1 MDWAYH
7 TDDLRA
13 ATQLYNAQ
21 YDGSGP
27 YDSGYLIEHEQPR
40 YGLSDQQHP
49 GSPTSDNKKPA
60 IVSECGLIRLVW
72 LEAADQAAFTSFS
85 KSGCLS
91 NTLRSL
97 TNAKGGLVFPV
108 S

>member
-27 YDSGYLIEHEQPR
+27 YDSGYLIEHEQHR
-40 YGLSDQQHP
+40 HGLSDQQHP
-49 GSPTSDNKKPA
+49 GSPTSDNKKPV
-60 IVSECGLIRLVW
+60 IVTECGLIRLKVVVV
-72 LEAADQAAFTSFS
+72 T
-85 KSGCLS
+85 
-91 NTLRSL
+91 RS
-97 TNAKGGLVFPV
+97 TRRHSACKAVRVYLVPQLIRALHF
-108 S
+108 